1 MKKTTQEDF
10 VRTAL
15 RVPPELHARLHE
27 SAREVGRTFNAEILA
42 RLEESFVG
50 DGRKIIFT
58 PDTMSLLLR
67 SRLESLK
74 AMISTL
80 QEEIAASDFDPTV
93 WEGAQSELAYLEEF
107 ATTIRQALVYVVRA
121 KYSGEPIPAEVEQ
134 LASDL
139 AQMAF

>member
-1 MKKTTQEDF
+1 MAKTDEQVNFRMPSELRNRLKEAADENN
-10 VRTAL
+10 RSLTAEI
-15 RVPPELHARLHE
+15 VARLD
-27 SAREVGRTFNAEILA
+27 
-42 RLEESFVG
+42 ESFVG

-58 PDTMSLLLR
+58 ADTMSLLLR

-74 AMISTL
+74 SMISTL
-80 QEEIAASDFDPTV
+80 QEEIAASDFDPIV

>member
-1 MKKTTQEDF
+1 MSEDGYT
-10 VRTAL
+10 RITL
-15 RVPPELHARLHE
+15 RIPDRLHARL
-27 SAREVGRTFNAEILA
+27 SEVAAQTSKSMNAEIIG

-50 DGRKIIFT
+50 DGRKVVFT

-80 QEEIAASDFDPTV
+80 QEEIAAADFDPNV
-93 WEGAQSELAYLEEF
+93 AEGARDELESMQEF
-107 ATTIRQALVYVVRA
+107 ATTIRQALFYAVQA
-121 KYSGEPIPAEVEQ
+121 KYSGTPIPAEVEH

-139 AQMAF
+139 AQMPF